1 MSSATAQRRR
11 YWYNNPIVT
20 LLRPPLI
27 FLTWGGR
34 YKRRSGH
41 AYPKGVPAFLFY
53 TYPQHIGTVA
63 KFGQVPGVGA
73 NCIRP
78 IRRPP
83 WGRMIAR
90 PGTCG
95 ANAIL
100 RRSKPHVGGL
110 SVGVRRLKP
119 RVGGL
124 SVGVRRSKPHVGGLS
139 VGVQRSKPRVGGLSV
154 GVRRLEPRVGGLSV
168 GVRRL
173 KPHVGGISVDVQG
186 SKTPRP
192 DPYGDAPASFLFERQ
207 VRLEACTVGVGELLQ
222 QRQLAPTADGAVL
235 AA

>member
-1 MSSATAQRRR
+1 MWGECHSPLHGRQKKNRVLHQKKTFGSPKLGRFRLR
-11 YWYNNPIVT
+11 KRMGGWSV
-20 LLRPPLI
+20 LLRRSKPHV
-27 FLTWGGR
+27 GGLSVGV
-34 YKRRSGH
+34 RRSEPRVGGLSV
-41 AYPKGVPAFLFY
+41 GV
-53 TYPQHIGTVA
+53 
-63 KFGQVPGVGA
+63 
-73 NCIRP
+73 
-78 IRRPP
+78 
-83 WGRMIAR
+83 
-90 PGTCG
+90 
-95 ANAIL
+95 

-124 SVGVRRSKPHVGGLS
+124 SVGVRRLK
-139 VGVQRSKPRVGGLSV
+139 
-154 GVRRLEPRVGGLSV
+154 PRVGGLSV

-207 VRLEACTVGVGELLQ
+207 VGLEACTVGLGELLQ

-235 AA
+235 AT